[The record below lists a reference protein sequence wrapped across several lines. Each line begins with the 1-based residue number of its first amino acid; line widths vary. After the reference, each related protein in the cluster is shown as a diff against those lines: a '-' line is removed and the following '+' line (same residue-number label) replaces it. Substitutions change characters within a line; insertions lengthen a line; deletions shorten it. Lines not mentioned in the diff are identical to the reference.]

1 MSEVVRGDTVVDAL
15 AINARKIGERPAMRY
30 RSNHDWQIITWAGY
44 LTVAREVCAGL
55 AELGVGRGEHV
66 GILSGNRAEWHLA
79 DLGAL
84 ANGCVTVPIYQT
96 SSVAQVEYI
105 LGHSEARVCFVD
117 THEQLGKVLE
127 ARRALPKLDHVV
139 VIEGTGRAD
148 DTAVLSF
155 TDLRVRGAARLLRE
169 PGLYDERSA
178 LVAPDDIA
186 TLVYTSGTTG
196 PPKGVEL
203 THGNVV
209 WTLSNVTPPYSF
221 VQGERLVS
229 FLPLSHIAERMM
241 SEFLTILMAGETW
254 FARSL
259 ATVVEDLPACHP
271 TVFFAVPRVWE
282 KLRDGV
288 QQQVQSQPAP
298 VRALFDRYVA
308 LGLRRV
314 AEEQDGGPFGLLDRL
329 QYAALDRTLGARVR
343 RGLGLDQ
350 AHVMITAAAPAHP
363 NLLRWMHA
371 MGLPLVEL
379 YGQTEGC
386 GPTTANRLE
395 RNRIGTVGPALP
407 GIIVRIADDGEVLVQ
422 GGNVCRGYHA
432 DPAGTAQLL
441 DADGWMHSGD
451 LGAFDPDGYL
461 RIIGRKKDLIIT
473 AAGKNIAPQNIEG
486 DLRDHHLISQA
497 VVVGEGRRYLAALI
511 TLDPD
516 ALLAWGREHGDLADT
531 EALAGDPDVVA
542 EVQAVVDEVNAK
554 RSHAEHVRKFHILAH
569 DFSVAEGELT
579 PTLKVKR
586 AEVYRRYADVI
597 DEIYGEPS

>member
-1 MSEVVRGDTVVDAL
+1 MTDVVRGDTVVDAL
-15 AINARKIGERPAMRY
+15 AINARTLGDRPAMRY
-30 RSNHDWQIITWAGY
+30 RSNHDWQTITWTGYFAG
-44 LTVAREVCAGL
+44 AREVCAGL

-66 GILSGNRAEWHLA
+66 GILSGNRPEWHLA
-79 DLGAL
+79 DLGSL

-96 SSVAQVEYI
+96 NSVAQVEYI
-105 LGHSEARVCFVD
+105 LGHSGARVCFVD
-117 THEQLGKVLE
+117 THEQLGKVLD

-139 VIEGTGRAD
+139 VFDGTGRSD
-148 DTAVLSF
+148 DTSVTGFA
-155 TDLRVRGAARLLRE
+155 DLRARGAERLRRE

-203 THGNVV
+203 THSNVL
-209 WTLSNVTPPYSF
+209 WTLRHVTPPYRL
-221 VQGERLVS
+221 VEGERLVS

-241 SEFLTILMAGETW
+241 SEFLTIAMAGETW

-288 QQQVQSQPAP
+288 QRQVLSQPRP
-298 VRALFDRYVA
+298 VRSLFDRYVA

-314 AEEQDGGPFGLLDRL
+314 AEEQDGAPFGLLERL

-343 RGLGLDQ
+343 RELGLDR

-363 NLLRWMHA
+363 NLLRWLHA
-371 MGLPLVEL
+371 IGLPVVEL
-379 YGQTEGC
+379 YGQSEGC

-407 GIIVRIADDGEVLVQ
+407 GISVRIADDGEILVQ
-422 GGNVCRGYHA
+422 GGNVCLGYHE
-432 DPAGTAQLL
+432 DPVGTARLI

-451 LGAFDPDGYL
+451 LGAFEPDGYL

-473 AAGKNIAPQNIEG
+473 AGGQNIAPQNIEN

-497 VVVGEGRRYLAALI
+497 VVLGEGRRYLAALI

-516 ALLAWGREHGDLADT
+516 ALLAWGHEHGDLADT
-531 EALAGDPDVVA
+531 EALAADPAVVA
-542 EVQAVVDEVNAK
+542 EVQAAVDEVNAS
-554 RSHAEHVRKFHILAH
+554 RSQAEHIRKFRILTH

-586 AEVYRRYADVI
+586 AEVYARYADVI
-597 DEIYGEPS
+597 DELYGEPA